1 MRIGIEDLRA
11 FVLVADIKNFHR
23 AAEELAITQSAL
35 SRRLKKMEDVL
46 QVRLLDRTSRTVAL
60 TTIGEEFLPTAMRM
74 VREFERS
81 MDDIQDIIEKRAG
94 VVTMASVLTV
104 AQNVLPRVV
113 ARFNEQFPSVS
124 VRVMD
129 DVGPKVA
136 DFVTTGD
143 AEFGIALAAEDRP
156 NIEYQPLIDDPYLLA
171 CREDHPLARKRR
183 VTWTDLRKHTY
194 VRMGAEAG
202 NQRKLESALGES
214 GLLPT
219 GTHEVA
225 HISTL
230 MSMIGNGLG
239 VSAVPKLATVQRPDL
254 ELVFR
259 PLVDPVVSRT
269 IGIIRPVGRT
279 LSPSALALSKM
290 AADVLREAAASND

>member
-23 AAEELAITQSAL
+23 AAEELAITQPAL

-46 QVRLLDRTSRTVAL
+46 QVRLLDRTSRIVEL
-60 TTIGEEFLPTAMRM
+60 TTIGEEFLPTATRM

-81 MDDIQDIIEKRAG
+81 MGDIQDIIEKRAG
-94 VVTMASVLTV
+94 VVTMASVLTI
-104 AQNVLPRVV
+104 AQNVLPLVV
-113 ARFNEQFPSVS
+113 AQFNEQFPLVS

-136 DFVTTGD
+136 DLVASGD
-143 AEFGIALAAEDRP
+143 AEFGI
-156 NIEYQPLIDDPYLLA
+156 A

-183 VTWTDLRKHTY
+183 VTWADLQKHTY
-194 VRMGAEAG
+194 IRMGADAG
-202 NQRKLESALGES
+202 NQRKLESVLGDS
-214 GLLPT
+214 GVLPI

-230 MSMIGNGLG
+230 LSFVGAGLG
-239 VSAVPKLATVQRPDL
+239 ISAVPKLATVQRPDL
-254 ELVFR
+254 KLVFR
-259 PLVDPVVSRT
+259 PIVDPVVSRT
-269 IGIIRPVGRT
+269 IGLIKPVGRT
-279 LSPSALALSKM
+279 LSPSALALSNI
-290 AADVLREAAASND
+290 AADMLQQFAAADI

>member
-23 AAEELAITQSAL
+23 AAEELAITQPAL

-46 QVRLLDRTSRTVAL
+46 QVRLLDRTSRIVEL
-60 TTIGEEFLPTAMRM
+60 TTIGEEFLPTATRM

-81 MDDIQDIIEKRAG
+81 MGDIQDIIEKRAG
-94 VVTMASVLTV
+94 VVTMASVLTI
-104 AQNVLPRVV
+104 AQNVLPLVV
-113 ARFNEQFPSVS
+113 AQFNEQFPLVS

-136 DFVTTGD
+136 DLVASGD

-156 NIEYQPLIDDPYLLA
+156 NLEYKPLIDDPYLLA

-183 VTWTDLRKHTY
+183 VTWADLQKHTY
-194 VRMGAEAG
+194 IRMGADAG
-202 NQRKLESALGES
+202 NQRKLESVLGDS
-214 GLLPT
+214 GVLPI

-230 MSMIGNGLG
+230 LSFVGAGLG
-239 VSAVPKLATVQRPDL
+239 ISAVPKLATVQRPDL
-254 ELVFR
+254 KLVFR
-259 PLVDPVVSRT
+259 PIVDPVVSRT
-269 IGIIRPVGRT
+269 IGLIKPVGRT
-279 LSPSALALSKM
+279 LSPSALALSNI
-290 AADVLREAAASND
+290 AADMLQQFAAADI

>member
-1 MRIGIEDLRA
+1 MRISIEDLRA
-11 FVLVADIKNFHR
+11 FVLVAEIRNFHR

-46 QVRLLDRTSRTVAL
+46 QTRLLDRTSRVVGL
-60 TTIGEEFLPTAMRM
+60 TTVGEEFLPTAMRM

-81 MDDIQDIIEKRAG
+81 MGDIQDIIEKRAG
-94 VVTMASVLTV
+94 VVTMASVLTI
-104 AQNVLPRVV
+104 AQNVLPQVV
-113 ARFNEQFPSVS
+113 SHFNEQFPSVS

-136 DFVTTGD
+136 DLVATGD

-156 NIEYQPLIDDPYLLA
+156 NLEYQPIIEDPYMLA
-171 CREDHPLARKRR
+171 CREDHPLAAKAH
-183 VTWTDLRKHTY
+183 VTWGDLREHIY
-194 VRMGAEAG
+194 IRMGAEAG
-202 NQRKLESALGES
+202 NQRKLESALGDN
-214 GLLPT
+214 GALPV

-230 MSMIGNGLG
+230 LSFVGAGLG

-254 ELVFR
+254 NLVFR
-259 PLVDPVVSRT
+259 PLADPVVSRT
-269 IGIIRPVGRT
+269 IGLIKPVGRT
-279 LSPSALALSKM
+279 LSPSALALSDI
-290 AADVLREAAASND
+290 AGEVLRQAAAGEH

>member
-11 FVLVADIKNFHR
+11 FVLVAEIKNFHR
-23 AAEELAITQSAL
+23 AAEELAITQSGL

-46 QVRLLDRTSRTVAL
+46 HVRLLDRTSRTVAL

-94 VVTMASVLTV
+94 VVTMASVLTI
-104 AQNVLPRVV
+104 AQNVLPRVI
-113 ARFNEQFPSVS
+113 AQFNEQFPSVS

-143 AEFGIALAAEDRP
+143 AEFAIALAAEDRP
-156 NIEYQPLIDDPYLLA
+156 NLEYQPLIDDPYLLA

-194 VRMGAEAG
+194 IRMGAEAG

-214 GLLPT
+214 GLLPA

-230 MSMIGNGLG
+230 MSMVGNGLG

-254 ELVFR
+254 KLVFR

-269 IGIIRPVGRT
+269 IGIIRPIGRT
-279 LSPSALALSKM
+279 LSPSALALSNI
-290 AADVLREAAASND
+290 AADVLRNAAASDD